1 MRILPAYAKAMAND
15 YLLPNADRGSD
26 ELNHASAP
34 QGCTDDQFVA
44 MLNAYR
50 GSGGLTRDGELLALS
65 GHRCGLHADTLASWI
80 AEREVIG
87 FYWQSRTWLPTFQF
101 NLSDMSRPLALKPI
115 LLELISVH
123 DAWEL
128 AKWFAQPNA
137 WLADRLPADTLA
149 NDPSAVLQAA
159 RAERFISNGG

>member
-1 MRILPAYAKAMAND
+1 
-15 YLLPNADRGSD
+15 
-26 ELNHASAP
+26 
-34 QGCTDDQFVA
+34 
-44 MLNAYR
+44 
-50 GSGGLTRDGELLALS
+50 
-65 GHRCGLHADTLASWI
+65 
-80 AEREVIG
+80 
-87 FYWQSRTWLPTFQF
+87 
-101 NLSDMSRPLALKPI
+101 MSRPLALKPI
-115 LLELISVH
+115 LLELISVY